1 MSKLGLS
8 RLDELLNDPWIAYST
23 AIDTAL
29 PTFIA
34 TSRINSFSVDP
45 PLIIQRKNGPSDIQA
60 GVGSVWRGLLADS
73 TVERIWR
80 DEGVAFASDVFDEN
94 NLDPAT
100 VFHGGKSCKSC
111 PLFP

>member
-1 MSKLGLS
+1 MSKLGLA
-8 RLDELLNDPWIAYST
+8 RLDSLLNDPWTAYST

-34 TSRINSFSVDP
+34 SSRVNSFSIEP
-45 PLIIQRKNGPSDIQA
+45 PLVIQRKNGPSDIQP
-60 GVGSVWRGLLADS
+60 GVGSVWRGLLTDS

-80 DEGVAFASDVFDEN
+80 DEGVEFTPDVFDED

-100 VFHGGKSCKSC
+100 RFRGRISCKK
-111 PLFP
+111 